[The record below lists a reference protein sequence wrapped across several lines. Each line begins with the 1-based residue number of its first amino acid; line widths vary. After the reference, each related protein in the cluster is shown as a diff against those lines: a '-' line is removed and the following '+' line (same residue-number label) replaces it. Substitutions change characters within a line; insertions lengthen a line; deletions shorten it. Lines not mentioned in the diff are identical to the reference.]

1 MAFSSERGPKTSPQL
16 RSVNTVIRQSAGSAF
31 APSARSS
38 IRVTSRDGF
47 IERAPDVLAAGGPIN
62 ALPRIHRDPIETS
75 NQDKLPERR
84 VVHGHEVGG
93 SITQTKENNERH
105 NGHYTRREYGLPL
118 SRSGFLLNREF
129 LPRCFRQPRYYRVH
143 LCRRVDP

>member
-1 MAFSSERGPKTSPQL
+1 MNSAMAFSSERGPKTSPQL
-16 RSVNTVIRQSAGSAF
+16 RSVTTVRRQSAGSAF

-38 IRVTSRDGF
+38 IRVTS
-47 IERAPDVLAAGGPIN
+47 N